1 MRLLIG
7 IILGAALTIGAAYL
21 HDTNA
26 RGDFGPSRTIVN
38 WDVAAEVVEQSM
50 QRLQRQISRLV
61 GS

>member
-1 MRLLIG
+1 
-7 IILGAALTIGAAYL
+7 
-21 HDTNA
+21 
-26 RGDFGPSRTIVN
+26 VN